1 MQDPYTTSASSSAA
15 TPSGATPSAATR
27 PVAARSAA
35 APARASDDPS
45 ASPALLV
52 SRGLGRQF
60 GQQQAVTGLTFTA
73 SRGEVIGL
81 LGPNGAGKTT
91 SLRMLAGT
99 LAATQG
105 QLELEGEAFDGR
117 ASQRQ
122 LNRLKRR
129 IGYLPEGAPLWPQLT
144 VRESLECVAGLHGL
158 SREVRNDRLA
168 ALMDRLD
175 ITPFANQLCAV
186 LSKGYR
192 RRVALAMALTHD
204 PDILLL
210 DEPTDGLDPLQKD
223 SVRAFIRELG
233 RERLIIV
240 STHLLEE
247 VPRICDR
254 VLVMANGQLGFDDT
268 PEALAA
274 TSVSEGIL
282 GGSRSR
288 YGAGYGASSSLPVW
302 RVTLSRALSER
313 ELASVSRL
321 PGVAAITPVKPGD
334 AMARDKSPLV
344 VSTGAVLRL
353 AGRLHQDPR
362 PALARWCSY
371 MEIRLDEC
379 VHERG
384 DIEVA
389 FRQLVTRMAEQ
400 PSPLPMRKQTPRAD
414 QEVSS

>member
-1 MQDPYTTSASSSAA
+1 MQDPYATSAASSSVPLPHQPA
-15 TPSGATPSAATR
+15 
-27 PVAARSAA
+27 PV
-35 APARASDDPS
+35 P
-45 ASPALLV
+45 LLA

-60 GQQQAVTGLTFTA
+60 GLHQAVSGLSFKA
-73 SRGEVIGL
+73 FRGEVIGL

-99 LAATQG
+99 LAATDG
-105 QLELEGEAFDGR
+105 ELTLEGEAFDGR
-117 ASQRQ
+117 AGQRQ

-144 VRESLECVAGLHGL
+144 VRETLECVAGLHGL
-158 SREVRNDRLA
+158 SRRTRKERLP

-175 ITPFANQLCAV
+175 ITPFANQFCAV

-268 PEALAA
+268 PAALAA
-274 TSVSEGIL
+274 LSVSEAVPSAYRERL
-282 GGSRSR
+282 GAAHGGTSP
-288 YGAGYGASSSLPVW
+288 LPVW
-302 RVTLSRALSER
+302 RVILSRELSEL

-321 PGVAAITPVKPGD
+321 PGVAAITAVSPEGAERVSRSGRRLMADPAYRLVGRPG
-334 AMARDKSPLV
+334 
-344 VSTGAVLRL
+344 
-353 AGRLHQDPR
+353 QDPR
-362 PALARWCSY
+362 SALARWCSY
-371 MEIRLDEC
+371 MQIRLDEC

-389 FRQLVTRMAEQ
+389 FRQLVARMAEQ
-400 PSPLPMRKQTPRAD
+400 PAPLPRVKRPLDAD